1 MTLRILAWCLL
12 LIFSMALLAVA
23 EPQHQ
28 PVPPYIPNGD
38 DEHAGQPMFCLRE
51 DTKKYAANCTE
62 CSNECDKDGD
72 EVETAGC
79 KTYCRKGACT
89 CHPPCQT

>member
-12 LIFSMALLAVA
+12 LILSMALLAVA

-62 CSNECDKDGD
+62 CEQECQGGQ
-72 EVETAGC
+72 ETEDAKC
-79 KTYCRKGACT
+79 KTYCRKGSCQ
-89 CHPPCQT
+89 CHPPCST